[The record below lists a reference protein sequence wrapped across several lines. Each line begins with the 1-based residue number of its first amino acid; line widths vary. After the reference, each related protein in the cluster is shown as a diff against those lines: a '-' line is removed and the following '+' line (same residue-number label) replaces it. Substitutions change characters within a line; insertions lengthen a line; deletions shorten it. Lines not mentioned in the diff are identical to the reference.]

1 MYIHI
6 VRNYS
11 RGKNIMKNKYLSIFE
26 TDEDGDFKNDRIVL
40 VVFGLAILGAGLTEG
55 ML

>member
-1 MYIHI
+1 MRVQNVVLITAN
-6 VRNYS
+6 VFNL
-11 RGKNIMKNKYLSIFE
+11 KKLFE